1 MRKRVVVIVAVF
13 AVALVAAAV
22 PFLWQIGVF
31 DSVRSDASPAALTG
45 SPPAS
50 PRTTRL
56 AAPPP
61 AAPVKSLPLLH
72 PEPVSINSSGFW
84 SWALMDRTTGAI
96 TAASPNA
103 AATNV
108 TASMIKAWLAADFLR
123 RSAEKGVTPKSS
135 DMHEL
140 TIMIRDSD
148 NNAASYFARLNGYTG
163 SISRLKSM
171 CGLTDSKAGVDWAHT
186 LVSARD
192 TVRMGAC
199 IGDGR
204 AAGPKWTAWLLNEM
218 RSVRGVGRFGII
230 SALPADVASQ
240 TAIKNGWVVKNDD
253 KWHINCMAIGPDWVL
268 SVMTVYPS
276 VKGMG
281 QGIGICKSV
290 AQQLMAR

>member
-31 DSVRSDASPAALTG
+31 DGVRSDAAPTPLTG
-45 SPPAS
+45 SPPPS

-61 AAPVKSLPLLH
+61 AAPVKIEPLLH
-72 PEPVSINSSGFW
+72 PEPVSISTTGFW
-84 SWALMDRTTGAI
+84 SWALLDRTTGAI

-123 RSAEKGVTPKSS
+123 RSAEKNVTPGSN

-163 SISRLKSM
+163 SISRLKSR

-204 AAGPKWTAWLLNEM
+204 AAGAKWTGWLLNEM
-218 RSVRGVGRFGII
+218 RNVRGAGRFGII
-230 SALPADVASQ
+230 SALPAAVAAQ
-240 TAIKNGWVVKNDD
+240 TAIKNGWVVKNDN

-276 VKGMG
+276 AKGMG
-281 QGIGICKSV
+281 HGIEICKSV
-290 AQQLMAR
+290 AQQLMAK

>member
-1 MRKRVVVIVAVF
+1 MRKRIAVVAAVF
-13 AVALVAAAV
+13 AVALAATAL
-22 PFLWQIGVF
+22 PYLWKIGVF
-31 DSVRSDASPAALTG
+31 DGIRSDAAPTHLTG
-45 SPPAS
+45 SPPVS

-61 AAPVKSLPLLH
+61 AAPVKTVPLLH
-72 PEPVSINSSGFW
+72 PEPVTVSTTGFW
-84 SWALMDRTTGAI
+84 SWALMDRTTGVI

-123 RSAEKGVTPKSS
+123 RSAEKNDPPGSS

-148 NNAASYFARLNGYTG
+148 NNAASYFARINGYTG

-192 TVRMGAC
+192 ATRMGAC

-218 RSVRGVGRFGII
+218 RNVRGAGKFGII
-230 SALPADVASQ
+230 TALPAEVASQ
-240 TAIKNGWVVKNDD
+240 TAIKNGWVAKNDN
-253 KWHINCMAIGPDWVL
+253 KWHVNCMAIGPDWVL

-281 QGIGICKSV
+281 HGVSICKSV
-290 AQQLMAR
+290 AQQLMVK